1 MAPEVNGQVTSL
13 SLVRGRAV
21 AVHAIRTAR
30 LRSGIRAGRAPLLRW
45 WHKHDQRS
53 GGFMRRRERRCC
65 RSHQRGK
72 VSRPR
77 GRQGR
82 PPQGAANTG
91 AAGPAAPVS
100 SWRRRRRDSSPHL
113 WLRTRCDRQRT
124 DTPPS
129 TATAKPIRCNG
140 TRSERE
146 RLGTQTWRAR
156 CGGNPAQL
164 QSIPSLSSLHGLV
177 LFPTISLRNHSNLSS
192 ERLPE
197 IRTSL
202 GDQGSQVRVLS
213 PRRTPDLSSQREV
226 AWCVWAHARPR
237 GVVL

>member
-1 MAPEVNGQVTSL
+1 M
-13 SLVRGRAV
+13 
-21 AVHAIRTAR
+21 AVHAIRMAR
-30 LRSGIRAGRAPLLRW
+30 VRSGIRAGRAPLLRW

-53 GGFMRRRERRCC
+53 SGLMRRREWRCC
-65 RSHQRGK
+65 RSHQRGL
-72 VSRPR
+72 VP
-77 GRQGR
+77 GREAGR
-82 PPQGAANTG
+82 VVHPEGAANTG

-124 DTPPS
+124 DTLPS

-177 LFPTISLRNHSNLSS
+177 LFPTISLRTHSNLSS

-202 GDQGSQVRVLS
+202 GDQGSQVRS
-213 PRRTPDLSSQREV
+213 PVSPTDAQFDLGAIGCAVR
-226 AWCVWAHARPR
+226 
-237 GVVL
+237 